1 MKKKN
6 LFLSI
11 ALLSAGFIVT
21 SCSTPETD
29 PTVDECPE
37 CEECPTCPEPEVCPD
52 PIICPDLEVVDFKV
66 TTQAGTGS
74 TIDFGAADLTK
85 VRAGTEIAF
94 GVSLTSDQYGLVSV
108 TVDGKVVTPIDG
120 EYSFVMPN
128 KDVVVATQTRVL
140 GADGLTNVSSFDETK
155 LALIPTT
162 SVEDFAEFFVGLK
175 DENARFFKEGTFSYR
190 GSDLEET
197 SDFRSYSIKAS
208 ANDFVLVEGVDG
220 ENGDLYSRYRFEA
233 GIKDDKYYEYE
244 LEDGAESLAISTVVS
259 DNETELESNE
269 IIESEANDNAAFYD
283 VLDVTDTLFLSS
295 SSIDWTNSSITTKV
309 SEDKKSVEVS
319 FSAESEAPDYSY
331 YSGHKYDV
339 KITLDGDFFVTNIS
353 STNSVYSFYDY
364 TDGVLN
370 EDALPTNVISLNYT
384 GVRGYKS
391 LFDSSIYFEDF
402 VTTDYDLFAYV
413 SNGSDLFGTNGG
425 TFEAGDRL
433 GFRFINKDNPNAI
446 ITPRVVSVGEGE
458 EAIAEIDGSYVNI
471 LAAGTFNL
479 TFDNGI
485 GDLRTFEFTS
495 VIPAP
500 TSITASASLSSVYVG
515 GSTTV
520 SAEIGPE
527 FALQNYTVS
536 ADETSSDCT
545 IVANED
551 GTYTVTGNEVGTIVL
566 NVAATADPTIV
577 DSLEISVI
585 EKPDYEAVYNNLI
598 TMTLYNNQSGDINRF
613 NFNSDG
619 TGTHYNTYYGY
630 TEIISTF
637 KWSLD
642 PDTMIMTITPDS
654 TDSEYV
660 ESVTVIDSENVTVV
674 TNRFNS
680 HNTYECTFVDR
691 WTYTE

>member
-21 SCSTPETD
+21 SCGGQTEP
-29 PTVDECPE
+29 PVCQECEE

-52 PIICPDLEVVDFKV
+52 PIVCPDPEVVDFKV

-108 TVDGKVVTPIDG
+108 TVDGKVVTPVDG

-208 ANDFVLVEGVDG
+208 ANDFVLVEGIDG
-220 ENGDLYSRYRFEA
+220 ENGDLYSSYRFEA

-259 DNETELESNE
+259 DNETEVESNE

-295 SSIDWTNSSITTKV
+295 YSIDWSNSSITTKV

-500 TSITASASLSSVYVG
+500 TRITANAPETMLVGNSAVI
-515 GSTTV
+515 T
-520 SAEIGPE
+520 AEISPE
-527 FALQNYTVS
+527 LALQTYTVV
-536 ADETSSDCT
+536 ADETSSDCL
-545 IVANED
+545 IVQNDDGTFTVTANEL
-551 GTYTVTGNEVGTIVL
+551 GTIVL
-566 NVAATADPTIV
+566 NVASTVDPTITTQV
-577 DSLEISVI
+577 EIVVQEAPTYENMF
-585 EKPDYEAVYNNLI
+585 EKLT
-598 TMTLYNNQSGDINRF
+598 TMTLYHNDRYYYEVHRF
-613 NFNSDG
+613 NLNADG
-619 TGTHYNTYYGY
+619 TGTHY
-630 TEIISTF
+630 
-637 KWSLD
+637 
-642 PDTMIMTITPDS
+642 
-654 TDSEYV
+654 
-660 ESVTVIDSENVTVV
+660 IDSEVAGTFQWSMDKETLAITVTSDTTADNYVVSIEIVDIDNVTVV
-674 TNRFNS
+674 VNS
-680 HNTYECTFVDR
+680 FGRDDTHQCAFVER

>member
-11 ALLSAGFIVT
+11 ALLSAGFVIT

-52 PIICPDLEVVDFKV
+52 PIVCPDPEVVDFKV

-175 DENARFFKEGTFSYR
+175 DENARFFKEGTLSYR

-220 ENGDLYSRYRFEA
+220 ENGDLYSSYRFEA

-244 LEDGAESLAISTVVS
+244 LEDGTESLDISTVVS
-259 DNETELESNE
+259 DNDTEVDSNE

-283 VLDVTDTLFLSS
+283 VLDVTDTLFLTRSGITRDD
-295 SSIDWTNSSITTKV
+295 SSIKV
-309 SEDKKSVEVS
+309 TPSQDSKSAVVTFSGAGSAPEYSFED
-319 FSAESEAPDYSY
+319 
-331 YSGHKYDV
+331 GNTYDV
-339 KITLDGDFFVTNIS
+339 SITLDGDFFLTNVAIRH
-353 STNSVYSFYDY
+353 NVYDFYSY

-370 EDALPTNVISLNYT
+370 EDATPFNVISLDYN

-391 LFDSSIYFEDF
+391 LFDSLIHFEDF

-413 SNGSDLFGTNGG
+413 SDGSDLFGTNGG

-433 GFRFINKDNPNAI
+433 GFKFINKDNPDAI

-458 EAIAEIDGSYVNI
+458 ETIAEIEEGYVNI
-471 LAAGTFNL
+471 LAAGTFHL

-500 TSITASASLSSVYVG
+500 TRITATAVSSMFVG
-515 GSTTV
+515 DSIVV
-520 SAEIGPE
+520 SATIGPE
-527 FALQNYTVS
+527 FALQNYTVTS
-536 ADETSSDCT
+536 DETSSDCT

-551 GTYTVTGNEVGTIVL
+551 GTYTVTANEEGTIVL
-566 NVAATADPTIV
+566 NVAATADTTIV
-577 DSLEISVI
+577 DTLEINVV
-585 EKPDYEAVYNNLI
+585 EKPDYETVYNKLI
-598 TMTLYNNQSGDINRF
+598 TMTLYNNQGGDINRF
-613 NFNSDG
+613 TLNSDG

-630 TEIISTF
+630 TEVVSTF

-642 PDTMIMTITPDS
+642 AESMVMTITPDS
-654 TDSEYV
+654 TDGEYV
-660 ESVTVIDSENVTVV
+660 ASMTIIDSENVRVV
-674 TNRFNS
+674 TDRYGRE
-680 HNTYECTFVDR
+680 NTYECTFSDR
-691 WTYTE
+691 FTYTE